1 MLGMP
6 IETESETKIRFGQRL
21 KAVRTALG
29 YSQEGLA
36 LASGLDRSYIGGVER
51 GERNISL
58 LNIYKLAKTLNVT
71 PREFFES

>member
-1 MLGMP
+1 ML
-6 IETESETKIRFGQRL
+6 SETDHDIKLRFGKRL
-21 KAVRTALG
+21 KTVRAELG

-58 LNIYKLAKTLNVT
+58 VNIQKLAKTLNVS
-71 PREFFES
+71 PKEFFE

>member
-1 MLGMP
+1 MP
-6 IETESETKIRFGQRL
+6 TETDSETKIHFGQRL
-21 KAVRTALG
+21 KALRITRG

-58 LNIYKLAKTLNVT
+58 LNIYKLSKSLNLS